1 MKMILAAIMRKKFRK
16 KIKACA
22 QWSSTMRKCGRN
34 ASASD
39 TMRSSIFQFDQKIEL
54 AVAKKIDVGADARP
68 SVYRN
73 TRAPSFVGPTQTQ
86 AHCFAHLNC
95 SGRTMTIGATHVWHL
110 TGGFKR
116 LMPLRVSLITRYWGR
131 WRPLSRLLVRTNP
144 AEAPNVRLSGVSH
157 ALI

>member
-54 AVAKKIDVGADARP
+54 AVAKKNDVGADARP

-73 TRAPSFVGPTQTQ
+73 TRAPSFVGPTQTK
-86 AHCFAHLNC
+86 AHCFARSNC
-95 SGRTMTIGATHVWHL
+95 SGRMMMMGATHVWRL

-116 LMPLRVSLITRYWGR
+116 LMPLRVPLITRYWGR
-131 WRPLSRLLVRTNP
+131 WRPPSRLFPRANS
-144 AEAPNVRLSGVSH
+144 AEALDVRSGFSR